1 MPDRT
6 TRATRPARHETPWID
21 DTALTAARHVD
32 RLLAG
37 ARAAG
42 QTRWVTYLEPLPD
55 RLRDDDRPGLR
66 SAAMR
71 VRSAYGA
78 KDSIRDVLSPELTEP
93 ALESIDRLIRDLNRE
108 ANRAR
113 G

>member
-1 MPDRT
+1 MPDRP
-6 TRATRPARHETPWID
+6 TRPTRPARHETPWID
-21 DTALTAARHVD
+21 DTALAAARHVD

-37 ARAAG
+37 ARDAG
-42 QTRWVTYLEPLPD
+42 VTRWVTYFEPLPD
-55 RLRDDDRPGLR
+55 RLRDDDLPGLR

-71 VRSAYGA
+71 VRSAYGV
-78 KDSIRDVLSPELTEP
+78 KDSIRDVLSAELTEP

>member
-1 MPDRT
+1 
-6 TRATRPARHETPWID
+6 
-21 DTALTAARHVD
+21 
-32 RLLAG
+32 
-37 ARAAG
+37 
-42 QTRWVTYLEPLPD
+42 
-55 RLRDDDRPGLR
+55 
-66 SAAMR
+66 MR